1 MPLIVYDRSFFPF
14 IVCKALYSRAVIE
27 VLFGLWLVLAYR
39 YPSYRLPRSWLLL
52 AFGIWLGISLLAAL
66 TGVSIQRSLWSTYE
80 RMQGVVDLAHWF
92 AFALVLTSV
101 FRSWLNWRV
110 LLNVMLVVGL
120 VMALM
125 GLNQHYE
132 LGIPLF
138 YDFLERTPRIDITLG
153 NPSYVGAYMLVN
165 VLIGLGLLCQSY
177 VTAPELGVSRAAERR
192 RRRRRRARGGAPDY
206 PLLLW
211 RLFWLLAIALG
222 SWMVLLS
229 GTRGAFIG
237 LSAGLVTFAVGSAIL
252 RDWWRVLWVTAITF
266 TIWALTFS
274 GAPVAIIGP
283 LAALVAFVVGEVLWG
298 GLRSIR
304 LAALMVIAG
313 LVLGG
318 LLTVLAVIFVLVFAR
333 DTVAYERI
341 SDSNIMAIQFS
352 STGLDSSSVTDR
364 LASQS
369 AGLEGFIARPI
380 LGWGPENYVIAWGRY
395 FDADP
400 DVGES
405 FDQAHN
411 KPIEELTTKGILGF
425 LSYMALWVLMLWI
438 VLRRVK
444 YQDASRQVL
453 TLFIAAALAGYFVQN
468 LFLFDTPATVLQ
480 FILLLA
486 FVVNL
491 ETTFDESVT
500 EPSPDSGDGSEVRPG
515 WGSRLLAPLGV
526 GWGPLSVLGRIP
538 RSDTLAM
545 YGLVVVLALVSLNIY
560 YFSYRPY
567 SAATAVAKTFD
578 PTISWDQRFGYF
590 EESIDA
596 FPPLANYPRLILV
609 YQLVDDWDNLAQ
621 REVTSALEIVE
632 RESVQAL
639 RDEPQ
644 SWRINVALTRFFQ
657 QASSLA
663 PAYLERARTHLT
675 AANELAPET
684 DEVFKGWILQ
694 QMAERDFE
702 AAYEPVAR
710 YIQQNSQ
717 ATGRFIALW
726 GQIDMENLTQQ
737 EVRAVLEMV
746 EREARQA
753 VKGDPEEW
761 RTYLALALLYQRAS
775 ALDSE
780 YLVTARSIFNEARQL
795 APETVEISSE
805 GFLSEEQMQAVVHND
820 IGVDLQLQGKLHEAI
835 DEFDRAL
842 KLDPSLAMAY
852 MNRGMA
858 YLDLGQPQRAIED
871 LDQAIKLDP
880 KDADIYLNRG
890 FAYHSL
896 GQFQRAIQDFD
907 EAIRINP

>member
-1 MPLIVYDRSFFPF
+1 MGGELIILDIEKILLFTIRAGVLLLLLMPLIVSEQSYFPF
-14 IVCKALYSRAVIE
+14 IVGKALYSRAVIE
-27 VLFGLWLVLAYR
+27 VIFGLWLVLAYR

-110 LLNVMLVVGL
+110 LLNINLAVGL

-125 GLNQHYE
+125 GLDQNFE
-132 LGIPLF
+132 LGILPF

-153 NPSYVGAYMLVN
+153 NPTYVGAYMLVN

-177 VTAPELGVSRAAERR
+177 VATPERGVARAVERQRR
-192 RRRRRRARGGAPDY
+192 RRMRARSDASDY
-206 PLLLW
+206 SLLLW
-211 RLFWLLAIALG
+211 RLFWATIIAMGL
-222 SWMVLLS
+222 WMLILS
-229 GTRGAFIG
+229 GTRGAFLG
-237 LSAGLVTFAVGSAIL
+237 LSAGLVSFAVGSAIL
-252 RDWWRVLWVTAITF
+252 RDWWRVLWVTAVTF

-274 GAPVAIIGP
+274 GAPVAMIGP
-283 LAALVAFVVGEVLWG
+283 LAALVAFVAGEVLWG
-298 GLRSIR
+298 VLRAIR

-318 LLTVLAVIFVLVFAR
+318 LLTILIVIFVLVFGR

-352 STGLDSSSVTDR
+352 STGADSSSVTDR

-369 AGLEGFIARPI
+369 AGLKGFLARPI
-380 LGWGPENYVIAWGRY
+380 LGWGPENYVIAWGRH
-395 FDADP
+395 FSVDP
-400 DVGES
+400 DVKES

-425 LSYMALWVLMLWI
+425 LSYTGLWVLMLWI
-438 VLRRVK
+438 VLKRVK
-444 YQDASRQVL
+444 YQDAHRQVL

-480 FILLLA
+480 FIILLA

-491 ETTFDESVT
+491 EATLE
-500 EPSPDSGDGSEVRPG
+500 EGAAGPSGNLGASGQASGEGGEEQPG
-515 WGSRLLAPLGV
+515 WGRRLLAPLGAV
-526 GWGPLSVLGRIP
+526 RGPLSALGKIP
-538 RSDTLAM
+538 RTDTLTM

-567 SAATAVAKTFD
+567 SAATAVVKTSD
-578 PTISWDQRFGYF
+578 PTITWDRRFEYF
-590 EESIDA
+590 EESIDS

-609 YQLVDDWDNLAQ
+609 SQLVDNWDNLTQ
-621 REVTSALEIVE
+621 REVTAALEIVE
-632 RESVQAL
+632 RESAQAL
-639 RDEPQ
+639 KDEPQ
-644 SWRINVALTRFFQ
+644 SWRINEALTRFYQ

-663 PAYLERARTHLT
+663 PAYLERARAHLDM
-675 AANELAPET
+675 ANDLAPET
-684 DEVFKGWILQ
+684 DEIFKSWILQ
-694 QMAERDFE
+694 QMAERDFK

-710 YIQQNSQ
+710 YIHQNSQ

-726 GQIDMENLTQQ
+726 GQIDMDNLTQQ

-753 VKGDPEEW
+753 VIGDPEEW
-761 RTYLALALLYQRAS
+761 RVYLALALLYQRAS
-775 ALDSE
+775 AFASD
-780 YLVTARSIFNEARQL
+780 YLEIANSLVNEARQL
-795 APETVEISSE
+795 APETVEIS
-805 GFLSEEQMQAVVHND
+805 
-820 IGVDLQLQGKLHEAI
+820 DLQVEQ
-835 DEFDRAL
+835 
-842 KLDPSLAMAY
+842 
-852 MNRGMA
+852 
-858 YLDLGQPQRAIED
+858 
-871 LDQAIKLDP
+871 
-880 KDADIYLNRG
+880 
-890 FAYHSL
+890 
-896 GQFQRAIQDFD
+896 
-907 EAIRINP
+907 